1 MPLRLSIVKQ
11 NEEMKTDPGS
21 IENLCPGKA
30 SDEPDRALQTSP
42 QPVEGT
48 GLPRRSPLI
57 RNRKAGSMEVMTWT
71 RPRWGTSAHGRIFLL
86 NLPET

>member
-1 MPLRLSIVKQ
+1 MPLHLSIVKQ

-57 RNRKAGSMEVMTWT
+57 RNRKAGSMEVMTCT
-71 RPRWGTSAHGRIFLL
+71 RP
-86 NLPET
+86 